1 MFNFNF
7 DRKAIIIVIAI
18 MLVAW
23 VISAGTNGILGIL
36 LSLPG
41 VIIAMTFH
49 EYAHALAA
57 YKLRR

>member
-1 MFNFNF
+1 MFNF

-18 MLVAW
+18 MIVAG
-23 VISAGTNGILGIL
+23 ISTMGADGLFGVL

>member
-1 MFNFNF
+1 MFDFNF

-18 MLVAW
+18 MLGAW

>member
-7 DRKAIIIVIAI
+7 DRKAIITVIAI

>member
-7 DRKAIIIVIAI
+7 DKRTIIVIIAI
-18 MLVAW
+18 MLVTW
-23 VISAGTNGILGIL
+23 IISAGTDGILGML

>member
-23 VISAGTNGILGIL
+23 VISAGADGILGIL

>member
-1 MFNFNF
+1 MFNF

-18 MLVAW
+18 MIVAW
-23 VISAGTNGILGIL
+23 VISAGADGILGIL

>member
-18 MLVAW
+18 MLGAW

>member
-1 MFNFNF
+1 MFDFNF

>member
-7 DRKAIIIVIAI
+7 DKKAIIVIIAI
-18 MLVAW
+18 MLVTWIVSSGAD
-23 VISAGTNGILGIL
+23 GILGTL